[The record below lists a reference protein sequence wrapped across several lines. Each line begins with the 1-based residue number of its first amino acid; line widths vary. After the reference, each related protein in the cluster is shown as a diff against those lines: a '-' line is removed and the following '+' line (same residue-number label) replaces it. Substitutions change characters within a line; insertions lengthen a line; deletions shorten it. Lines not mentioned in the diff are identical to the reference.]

1 MIKRVICILISLSML
16 LSLNFVN
23 VFAKSADIDETRLSA
38 LKGLGIVKNYQDET
52 KMFEPMNKGTF
63 ISCLLNLIYDG
74 KFQTGYDEEALK
86 TAEALK
92 MINDA
97 ASVSEDDVLKGEEAV
112 KMAMCLLGYGDICMR
127 TGGYPFGF
135 LTMADRIGVTDGI
148 TVKNEMTNA
157 DAYKLL
163 YNTMT
168 AGIVDIE
175 AVGVHGDEYVNYY
188 TQYEDVTILNIY
200 RKIFEV
206 EGIVDANRTTG
217 LYETSG
223 TADDSVKI
231 DGMLVRDPEN
241 LLFDSVGLRV
251 NAFVK
256 KEDNGIFTLIYAEP
270 DEKNSI
276 VVFGTDNVKNVS
288 SDIRTIEYY
297 PDDDAVKTKT
307 ANIKASASLLY
318 NGTVYGDYTA
328 ADFKVQDGIVTLI
341 DNDNDRVID
350 VIKIDAYKVML
361 VSSVSASGKVINN
374 EFTKI
379 PNGLTKLELNDYN
392 NPGDC
397 VKFFMNGEAAA
408 FEDVMPGDVLNV
420 YESKGAGDKYIEVHI
435 ARQSEVVDV
444 TKINASDNE
453 IAAGDVIYELSDSY
467 YAAKNAGEAFA
478 PEISAGRKYRVYLDK
493 DGRIVGAKIYSESG
507 LSYGYLKTSSEI
519 PEAFEPDYAIRVFGD
534 DGKWKALYFAD
545 KVKVGDENGLATL
558 TAKMAEMR
566 TKAFVDNIIGYELD
580 KDGRINHIEL
590 PIEIETDLLDKTTVQ
605 DSDNRLIKTGERSRT
620 YYYNNTS
627 FESYHYMT
635 ADTRVIFVPISEP
648 ENENLYDVGNNYS
661 FTRTT
666 VNYVGYGCDE
676 FGFLD
681 LVLVKRDSTQSKKVG
696 NQLYFVRSVGASLD
710 SEGSVS
716 PEITI
721 ASSVYYG
728 LSLAVEDAA
737 LLENVKQGDII
748 QFHVNAAGYID
759 NINHILN
766 IDPDPTSDGEEIL
779 IKEITGDINSG
790 AGQVKGV
797 LKKADF
803 TNERV
808 LIESS
813 RILGLKVA
821 NSVPVLIYDAK
832 TKEVTSA
839 TVNDLNIDDYVVVQI
854 SDAKVTGLYVVRDV
868 K

>member
-1 MIKRVICILISLSML
+1 MLKRIICVLVSLSVLWSM
-16 LSLNFVN
+16 VCMN
-23 VFAKSADIDETRLSA
+23 VFSASMEVDDTRLSA
-38 LKGLGIVKNYQDET
+38 LKGLGVISGYET
-52 KMFEPMNKGTF
+52 EDKMLDKMSKSTF
-63 ISCLLNLIYDG
+63 ISFLLNLIYDE
-74 KFQTGYDEEALK
+74 KFQAGYDEEALK
-86 TAEALK
+86 TAEALNI
-92 MINDA
+92 INSAD
-97 ASVSEDDVLKGEEAV
+97 SVSADDVLRGNEAV
-112 KMAMCLLGYGDICMR
+112 KMSMCLLGYGDLCER

-135 LTMADRIGVTDGI
+135 LTMADRIGVTKGI
-148 TVKNEMTNA
+148 TIKDEMTNA

-168 AGIVDIE
+168 AGIMDIE
-175 AVGVHGDEYVNYY
+175 AVSVHGDEYKNHYS
-188 TQYEDVTILNIY
+188 QYEDVTILNIY

-206 EGIVDANRTTG
+206 EGVVDANKTTG
-217 LYETSG
+217 LYEIEG
-223 TADDSVKI
+223 TTDDSVKI
-231 DGMLVRDPEN
+231 DGMEIRDPEN

-256 KEDNGIFTLIYAEP
+256 KEDSGLYTLIYAEP
-270 DEKNSI
+270 DEKNNV
-276 VVFGTDNVKNVS
+276 VVFETDNVKNVS
-288 SDIRTIEYY
+288 SDISSIEYY

-307 ANIKASASLLY
+307 AKIKASVSLLY
-318 NGTVYGDYTA
+318 NGTAYGDYTA
-328 ADFKVQDGIVTLI
+328 ADFKVQDGTVTLI
-341 DNDNDRVID
+341 DNNNDRIVD

-361 VSSVSASGKVINN
+361 VSSVSASGRVINN
-374 EFTKI
+374 EFTKL
-379 PNGLTKLELNDYN
+379 PDGLTKLEFDDYN

-397 VKFFMNGEAAA
+397 VRFFKDGAEAV
-408 FEDVMPGDVLNV
+408 FEDIMPGDVLSV
-420 YESKGAGDKYIEVHI
+420 YESKGAGDKYVEVHI
-435 ARQSEVVDV
+435 SRQSEVVNI
-444 TKINASDNE
+444 TKVNTSTNE
-453 IAAGDVIYELSDSY
+453 VAAGDVIYELSDSY
-467 YAAKNAGEAFA
+467 YAAKNVGEAFA
-478 PEISAGRKYRVYLDK
+478 QEISAGRKYRIYLDK
-493 DGRIVGAKIYSESG
+493 MGRIVGAKIHSDGG
-507 LSYGYLKTSSEI
+507 LSYGYLKTSGEI
-519 PEAFEPDYAIRVFGD
+519 SEAFEADYGIRVFGD
-534 DGKWKALYFAD
+534 DGKWKSLYLAD
-545 KVKVGDENGLATL
+545 KVKVGDNEGMTLL
-558 TAKMAEMR
+558 TAKQAEQ
-566 TKAFVDNIIGYELD
+566 KVKLYYDDIIGYELD
-580 KDGRINHIEL
+580 KEGKINHIEL
-590 PIEIETDLLDKTTVQ
+590 PIEIETDLFDKTSVQ
-605 DSDNRLIKTGERSRT
+605 DSDNRFIKTGERSRT

-635 ADTRVIFVPISEP
+635 ADTKVIFVPISEP

-728 LSLAVEDAA
+728 LSLAVEDAV

-813 RILGLKVA
+813 RILALKVA
-821 NSVPVLIYDAK
+821 KSVPVLIYDAK
-832 TKEVTSA
+832 TNEVTSA